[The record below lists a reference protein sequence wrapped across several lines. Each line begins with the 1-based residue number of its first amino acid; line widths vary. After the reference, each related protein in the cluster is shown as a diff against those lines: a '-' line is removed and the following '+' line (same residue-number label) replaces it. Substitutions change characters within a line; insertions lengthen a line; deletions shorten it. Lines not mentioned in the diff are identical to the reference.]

1 MKPWI
6 GVDILVFPYNGVF
19 NRKNNAPNNIN
30 LKSTF
35 FPCVR
40 ETRYKR
46 LEDVWFYLNDILE
59 RQAFRDRKRIAL
71 REGRLSGRE
80 EEEKLESLPEISV
93 LTSLSDGLHP
103 VRRDTPQP

>member
-1 MKPWI
+1 M
-6 GVDILVFPYNGVF
+6 
-19 NRKNNAPNNIN
+19 
-30 LKSTF
+30 F

-59 RQAFRDRKRIAL
+59 RQAFRDRKGIAL
-71 REGRLSGRE
+71 CEGCLSGRE
-80 EEEKLESLPEISV
+80 EKPESPPEFPV

-103 VRRDTPQP
+103 VRRDTPLSLSCFWPMFYQTNRQETMEGISFSDCVVGY